1 MVTPSTVEAPRSAGV
16 VARLDTIAAIDSPE
30 QVRFEYRL
38 AGPARRGLAYAI
50 DLLVKLA
57 VLFVLAL
64 LLVLGGV
71 SGDDFEGWTLGVF
84 ALAAFA
90 MEWGYGVA
98 FEALGSGRTPG
109 KRALQLRVVKEG
121 GHPINLT
128 DALLRNL
135 LRAAD
140 FLPSGY
146 ALGAVV
152 MGLDPRF
159 RRLGDLVAGTM
170 VVVEERAHVGSAV
183 RLRPA
188 PTADELAAMPA
199 AARLSAPER
208 DALEL
213 FVRRLDRL
221 GPARADE
228 LAELVLPRF
237 ADRLPASLAK
247 RSPARSLA
255 LLHLRASERRT
266 TL

>member
-1 MVTPSTVEAPRSAGV
+1 V
-16 VARLDTIAAIDSPE
+16 I
-30 QVRFEYRL
+30 
-38 AGPARRGLAYAI
+38 
-50 DLLVKLA
+50 
-57 VLFVLAL
+57 
-64 LLVLGGV
+64 
-71 SGDDFEGWTLGVF
+71 
-84 ALAAFA
+84 
-90 MEWGYGVA
+90 
-98 FEALGSGRTPG
+98 
-109 KRALQLRVVKEG
+109 KEG
-121 GHPINLT
+121 GHPINFM

-146 ALGAVV
+146 ALGVVV

-170 VVVEERAHVGSAV
+170 VVVEERSHVAAV
-183 RLRPA
+183 VQLRP
-188 PTADELAAMPA
+188 PPSPQELAAIPA
-199 AARLSAPER
+199 GARLSVVER

-237 ADRLPASLAK
+237 ADRLPGSALPNI
-247 RSPARSLA
+247 SPARSLA